1 MCSDTFQGK
10 KIWKIRAR
18 CFFLEEL
25 QITTLWNGQIKQHK
39 KMPCSLG
46 RELYVFCLSSI
57 TQGCLKAFT
66 RIQIFCALTGWS
78 GTQCMRCC
86 SRAKHWT
93 CCWSCDFPGPN
104 SALRSLGALA
114 LCFCMWFINKSD
126 VHMPG
131 PRDLKSLLVSLSQL
145 WSTGVC
151 RIRRLWGAL
160 QHQLYK
166 QRSKSLYKDAALL
179 WKIDQAI

>member
-10 KIWKIRAR
+10 KIWKIHAR

-25 QITTLWNGQIKQHK
+25 QITTLWKGQIKQHK

-46 RELYVFCLSSI
+46 SEVYVFCLSSI

-66 RIQIFCALTGWS
+66 RIQIFCALPGWS

-114 LCFCMWFINKSD
+114 LCFCTWFIYKSMFTCQD
-126 VHMPG
+126 PKTLNHCWWVCPNSEARESAGFIGSEEHCSTNCTSRGQSHFIKM
-131 PRDLKSLLVSLSQL
+131 LL
-145 WSTGVC
+145 C
-151 RIRRLWGAL
+151 
-160 QHQLYK
+160 HEK
-166 QRSKSLYKDAALL
+166 
-179 WKIDQAI
+179 